1 MAYNRDLQIA
11 SQKLAGETLIALYT
25 IDATS
30 LGAGIYHITNHS
42 EPDGSPIRFGG
53 VEFAPIPMQTSGWE
67 LVTEGAMP
75 RPSMKVSTLGPIFN
89 ALVRNYDNGV
99 GAIVTR
105 QRTFARF
112 LDGHESPD
120 PTAQFSVDIYRVNE
134 KKDES
139 NGVIEWEL
147 ASFFDVEGAKIPAR
161 QILRDT
167 CTHLY
172 RRWNG
177 SFFDYSKA
185 TCPYAGSSY
194 YLKNGSATNNPS
206 QDACG
211 KKLSDCKL
219 RFGISQPLYTRA
231 FPGVGRT
238 QI

>member
-1 MAYNRDLQIA
+1 MAYNRQLQIA
-11 SQKLAGETLIALYT
+11 SQKLGGEALVSLYT
-25 IDATS
+25 IDATE
-30 LGAGIYHITNHS
+30 LGAGVYRITNHI
-42 EPDGSPIRFGG
+42 EPNGAHISFGG
-53 VEFAPIPMQTSGWE
+53 IQFMPIPMQTEGWE
-67 LVTEGAMP
+67 LVTEGSMP
-75 RPSMKVSTLGPIFN
+75 RPTMRVSTLSPVFN
-89 ALVRNYDNGV
+89 ALIREYDNGV
-99 GAIVTR
+99 GAIVLR

-120 PTAQFSVDIYRVNE
+120 PTAQFSMDVYRVNE

-139 NGVIEWEL
+139 SGVIEWEL

-167 CTHLY
+167 CTHIY

-177 SFFDYSKA
+177 SSFDYSKA
-185 TCPYAGSSY
+185 TCPYASTRY
-194 YLKNGSATNNPS
+194 FTKNGNGTSDPS
-206 QDACG
+206 RDACG

-219 RFGISQPLYTRA
+219 RFGENQPLYTRA